1 MTETGRLGDRYELGE
16 ELGRG
21 GMAEVVEAQDLRL
34 GRRVAIKLLR
44 PDLARDP
51 SFQARF
57 RREAQSAAALNHP
70 NIVAVYDTGE
80 DRLTMNGET
89 VIVPFIVMEYVDG
102 VTLRQLLASGR
113 RLLPERALEITAGI
127 LAALD
132 YSHRHGI
139 VHRDIKPANV
149 MLTRG
154 GEVKVMDF
162 GIARALADSTST
174 MTAASTVMG
183 TAQYLSPEQARG
195 EVVDARSDLYSTG
208 CVLYE
213 LLTERPPFTGE
224 SPVSVAYQHVGEEA
238 PPPSSIDPSI
248 PPALDAI
255 VAKALAKDREQRY
268 QTASDFRSDVERA
281 IAGMPVTAAQGLAP
295 AVAPAPAATAAIPV
309 AAGVAATSVIGGAT
323 PPPGTDLEPEDE
335 EKKRSPWMWVAIAA
349 VILLLGVAAVFVGR
363 SLSSNS
369 SGTKVSVPSI
379 VGLTTDEASVALSR
393 SGLKLGNERTQISDK
408 PANTIIS
415 QDPVANSQLE
425 TGQGVDVV
433 ISAGKEKVSVPN
445 LVGLASV
452 EDARQSLANSNLN
465 LGSVAE
471 TDSDQP
477 QGSVLKQSPSA
488 GSNVDAGSRVGIT
501 VSNGKVKVP
510 SVVGKSEAQ
519 AKSDL
524 ANAGFQVNVTTQES
538 SETPGTVLA
547 QSPEGGQT
555 AVKGTLVT
563 ITVAVSQPTPTP
575 TPTPT
580 TPTPTQSTPSPEPTL
595 SAPATQNGGGQAAPD
610 VQTPAAQTGQPNLVA
625 PTG

>member
-1 MTETGRLGDRYELGE
+1 MTQARRLGDRYELGD

-80 DRLTMNGET
+80 DQLTDGAESVT
-89 VIVPFIVMEYVDG
+89 VPFIVMEYVDG
-102 VTLRQLLASGR
+102 VTLRQLLSSGR

-162 GIARALADSTST
+162 GIARAIADSTST

-213 LLTERPPFTGE
+213 LLTNRPPFIGE
-224 SPVSVAYQHVGEEA
+224 SPVSVAYQHVGEA
-238 PPPSSIDPSI
+238 PVPPSSIDPSV
-248 PPALDAI
+248 PVTLDAI
-255 VAKALAKDREQRY
+255 VMKALEKNREQRY
-268 QTASDFRSDVERA
+268 QSAAEFRSDVERA
-281 IAGMPVTAAQGLAP
+281 IAGMPVTAAQGMNP
-295 AVAPAPAATAAIPV
+295 VVAAAPAATAIVAPLGATSQFP
-309 AAGVAATSVIGGAT
+309 AAGSPAEVVTT
-323 PPPGTDLEPEDE
+323 EEE
-335 EKKRSPWMWVAIAA
+335 EKKRSAWMWIAIVLIVLLVGIGA
-349 VILLLGVAAVFVGR
+349 VFAGKLLG
-363 SLSSNS
+363 SNS
-369 SGTKVSVPSI
+369 SKPQVAVPSI
-379 VGLTTDEASVALSR
+379 VGMTTDEASLTLSK
-393 SGLKLGNERTQISDK
+393 SGLKLGKESTQVSDK
-408 PANTIIS
+408 APNTIIS
-415 QDPVANSQLE
+415 QDPLAGVQLE
-425 TGQGVDVV
+425 QGQGVAVV
-433 ISAGKEKVSVPN
+433 ISAGKQKVAVPN
-445 LVGLASV
+445 LIGVTSV
-452 EDARQSLANSNLN
+452 EDARSSLADAKLN
-465 LGSVAE
+465 LGSVSE
-471 TDSDQP
+471 VDSDQP
-477 QGSVLKQSPSA
+477 NGSVLKQSPSA
-488 GSNVDAGSRVGIT
+488 GTNVDAGSRVDIT

-510 SVVGKSEAQ
+510 GVVGKSEAQ

-524 ANAGFQVNVTTQES
+524 TNAGFQVNVTTQEDS
-538 SETPGTVLA
+538 GQPGIVLA
-547 QSPEGGQT
+547 QSPQAGTT

-563 ITVAVSQPTPTP
+563 ITVSVQGPTP

-580 TPTPTQSTPSPEPTL
+580 TPSPTL
-595 SAPATQNGGGQAAPD
+595 TTDSPTATVSGAAQESLPAPVGGDAGAIG
-610 VQTPAAQTGQPNLVA
+610 TPAASA
-625 PTG
+625 S